1 MRSLLLTLSAGALSA
16 SIGTAAEPLIFHTAN
31 FGDDTVVSLGL
42 VSNHPAEQA
51 EFDYDVLISLSQR
64 HYKSGDVYSDPGR
77 HRALV
82 KCSDPAKVSVRGVD
96 YAIPTSVTRGADWKS
111 DLWVALCSPSVS

>member
-1 MRSLLLTLSAGALSA
+1 MRSLLLTLSAGVLSA
-16 SIGTAAEPLIFHTAN
+16 SIATAAELLIFHTEN
-31 FGDDTVVSLGL
+31 FADDTVVSLGL
-42 VSNHPAEQA
+42 VGNRLSDQA
-51 EFDYDVLISLSQR
+51 EYDYDVLISLSQR
-64 HYKSGDVYSDPGR
+64 HHKSGDVYSDPGR

>member
-1 MRSLLLTLSAGALSA
+1 MRSFLLTLSAVALSA
-16 SIGTAAEPLIFHTAN
+16 SITTAAEPLIFHTAN

-42 VSNHPAEQA
+42 VGNRHSDQA
-51 EFDYDVLISLSQR
+51 DYDYDVLISLSQK

-82 KCSDPAKVSVRGVD
+82 KCSDPAKISVSGVD
-96 YAIPTSVTRGADWKS
+96 YAVSTSLTRGTDWKS
-111 DLWVALCSPSVS
+111 DLWVAVCSPSVS